1 MTFLNT
7 AFLFALAAVSIPLII
22 HFLSK
27 RRIKTIEFSSLKF
40 LEQMQKNRMKWLKIK
55 ELILLFLRMIII
67 ALIVMSF
74 ARPTLKGFLG
84 SSKAV
89 SSVVILLDRSASM
102 EAEGETGTLF
112 EEAKRFAGRL
122 IEALSPAD
130 LVSVIS
136 FPEVPESSPVEQINP
151 GRLLKEKLN
160 KIEISYQTG
169 NVGEALNSA
178 LEILDKSPDL
188 NREIYLISDAQRII
202 WDNIPAEALSKDLW
216 QGIHFYNT
224 VFSPVRDDNISVVEV
239 KTPPQLLSPGENIR
253 LTAELENSR
262 KGTVENVLVSV
273 TVDGE
278 RRAQTTVSLPP
289 GRTQAVDFN
298 FKLEVPG
305 YHAGYVEIGYDNY
318 GLDNKRYF
326 SLQIPE
332 RTNLLAVS
340 QTVDDLRFLRLALD
354 RQEAG
359 QIKFRGI
366 AVADLLK
373 ENLSNFSVILLH
385 DVKSLDPAREKAIE
399 KFVQDGGGM
408 MVALGKLSEQ
418 RYWDQFLRELA
429 GIGAG
434 DLAGKEDEYIYLDRF
449 DLDHPVFSIYSDK
462 TAATTEAEIPRIK
475 LYLYRNLTGGNV
487 IGSGSSGVN
496 LLAES
501 SDNPVLVYGSGFDLS
516 SGELPAHPFFIP
528 FLVRSIEYLG
538 SRNADLG
545 FAGVIG
551 QPFRWN
557 VKSSSGAF
565 SLVAPDKTAEKL
577 KNAGVSTR
585 VFVSGTVYKEPGIY
599 TLESDGDIIS
609 LLAFNVDPAESDND
623 RVETNDIREILGVTT
638 RELDSYGDITTS
650 IKEARFGRELWK
662 EFLAIALILLII
674 ESLLGRTTPPEAAQK

>member
-1 MTFLNT
+1 MTFLNS

-55 ELILLFLRMIII
+55 ELLLLLLRMIII
-67 ALIVMSF
+67 GLIVMAF

-84 SSKAV
+84 SSKAA

-112 EEAKRFAGRL
+112 EEATRFAGRL
-122 IEALSPAD
+122 IEALEPAD

-136 FPEVPESSPVEQINP
+136 FPEGPESNSIEQVNP
-151 GRLLKEKLN
+151 GRLLKEKLS
-160 KIEISYQTG
+160 KIEISYQAG
-169 NVGEALNSA
+169 NIGEALKAA

-188 NREIYLISDAQRII
+188 NREIYLISDGQRIN
-202 WDNIPAEALSKDLW
+202 WKNLPPETLDKDSW
-216 QGIHFYNT
+216 EGIHLYNIT
-224 VFSPVRDDNISVVEV
+224 FSPIRDDNIAIVEV
-239 KTPPQLLSPGENIR
+239 KTPPQLLSPGENIM

-262 KGTVENVLVSV
+262 KGTVENVLAGV

-278 RRAQTTVSLPP
+278 RRAQTTVSLPS
-289 GRTQAVDFN
+289 GRTQTVDFT
-298 FKLEVPG
+298 FKLDTPG

-332 RTNLLAVS
+332 RINLLAVS
-340 QTVDDLRFLRLALD
+340 QAAEDLRFLRLALD

-373 ENLSNFSVILLH
+373 ENLSNYAVILLH
-385 DVKSLDPAREKAIE
+385 DIRLLDPAREKAIE
-399 KFVQDGGGM
+399 KFVQEGGGL
-408 MVALGKLSEQ
+408 MVALGGLSEP
-418 RYWDQFLRELA
+418 RFWGGFLKKLA
-429 GIGAG
+429 GIDVG
-434 DLAGKEDEYIYLDRF
+434 DLAGEKGQYIYWDKF
-449 DLDHPVFSIYSDK
+449 DLDHPVFSIYSDNS
-462 TAATTEAEIPRIK
+462 AAMTDTDIPKIK
-475 LYLYRNLTGGNV
+475 LYLYRNLTGGNI
-487 IGSGSSGVN
+487 IGSSSSGAN

-501 SDNPVLVYGSGFDLS
+501 SNNPVLVYAGGLDLQ
-516 SGELPAHPFFIP
+516 SGELPAHPFFLP
-528 FLVRSIEYLG
+528 FLVRSVEYLG

-545 FAGVIG
+545 FAGVVG

-557 VKSSSGAF
+557 VKSAAGEF
-565 SLVAPDKTAEKL
+565 SLIAPDNTAEKL
-577 KNAGVSTR
+577 KTTGASSR
-585 VFVSGTVYKEPGIY
+585 VYVSGAVYKDPGIY
-599 TLESDGDIIS
+599 TLKTDGEIVS
-609 LLAFNVDPAESDND
+609 LLAFNVDPAESDNNRTKTD
-623 RVETNDIREILGVTT
+623 DIDEILGVET
-638 RELDSYGDITTS
+638 RKLDSNSDIKTS

-662 EFLAIALILLII
+662 EFLAIALLLLIF
-674 ESLLGRTTPPEAAQK
+674 ESLLGRTTPPKATEK